1 MQQLILSTKYIQDE
15 STTSLV
21 VYLFV
26 FLIVFFLTVKWIKYN
41 KKEAEANNE
50 YHDDFFTDFRLY
62 GVLLIIMI
70 GIIATIVELSKR
82 I

>member
-1 MQQLILSTKYIQDE
+1 MILSPKYILE
-15 STTSLV
+15 ENTTSLV

-26 FLIVFFLTVKWIKYN
+26 FLIVFFLTIKWIKYN
-41 KKEAEANNE
+41 KKEAEANDE
-50 YHDDFFTDFRLY
+50 YYCDFFTDFRLY